1 MTRPAETLEL
11 AAHPAHHAAV
21 AFITGHLVAILLIL
35 GALFVGLLALPVLGD
50 AIFGSVQAPAMKSGR
65 VLAVAGA
72 GVLIVGLIAGVPI
85 LAIIGAALIGAVAV
99 GWLLVYY

>member
-1 MTRPAETLEL
+1 MTRPAGTLEL
-11 AAHPAHHAAV
+11 IAQPAHHAAV

-35 GALFVGLLALPVLGD
+35 GAIFVGLLALPVLGD
-50 AIFGSVQAPAMKSGR
+50 AIFGSVQAPAMKSGP
-65 VLAVAGA
+65 VLLAAGA
-72 GVLIVGLIAGVPI
+72 GALIAGLIAGVAI